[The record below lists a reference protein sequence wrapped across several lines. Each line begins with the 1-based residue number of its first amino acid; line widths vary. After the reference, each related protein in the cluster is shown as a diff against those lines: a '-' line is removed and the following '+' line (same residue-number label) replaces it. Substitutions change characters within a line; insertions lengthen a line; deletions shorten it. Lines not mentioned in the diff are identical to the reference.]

1 MEKLLFAL
9 ALLAI
14 CAVTAGW
21 GLLMHVSYVA
31 LVPRIER
38 WLWRRL
44 GGSGDPPR
52 A

>member
-1 MEKLLFAL
+1 MEQLAFVL

-14 CAVTAGW
+14 GAVTAGW
-21 GLLMHVSYVA
+21 GLLLHVAYVRQ
-31 LVPRIER
+31 VPRMER

-44 GGSGDPPR
+44 GGSGEPPR